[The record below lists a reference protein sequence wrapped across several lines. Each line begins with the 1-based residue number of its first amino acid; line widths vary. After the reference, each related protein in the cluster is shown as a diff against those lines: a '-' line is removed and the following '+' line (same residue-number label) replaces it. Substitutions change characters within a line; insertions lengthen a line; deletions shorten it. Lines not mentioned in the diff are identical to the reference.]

1 MAVPCELW
9 FFLVLI
15 VHLTSINCSCHLLAV
30 KAYNANKRRIRM
42 WWLLLNSYTQMISLL
57 QTHNNN
63 CQIKQHDPWITME
76 SNNSGKD
83 LNFLAFALETG
94 TCCCHE
100 VHDDI
105 ILANY
110 TEESDSYAFKGVA
123 AFNEWRACSTWDAY
137 TQQIY
142 KLTRENNQNRLSP
155 GWICFSLFLF
165 SHSSVFLSRKS
176 LWSITSILFSAYVLR
191 AIPTPT
197 EKNGWVFM
205 KILLC
210 FGRILMSRFASK
222 WTDELHKLRRKKAL

>member
-165 SHSSVFLSRKS
+165 SHSSVFCLANRCGLS
-176 LWSITSILFSAYVLR
+176 LPFSFR
-191 AIPTPT
+191 HMFCEQFP
-197 EKNGWVFM
+197 
-205 KILLC
+205 
-210 FGRILMSRFASK
+210 
-222 WTDELHKLRRKKAL
+222 HQLRRMDEYSWKYCYVSEEF